1 MFSTGSFISLK
12 ILRKNQEV
20 LFHTLLVPIS
30 DVFVYVFVVYYFCM
44 FSFTI
49 YFLECLIIFESVLD
63 VI

>member
-20 LFHTLLVPIS
+20 LFYTLLVPIS
-30 DVFVYVFVVYYFCM
+30 DVFVSVFVVYYFCM